1 MNSSDTITI
10 SVNDYAE
17 NEYLD
22 NTTTI
27 DTSMLSGSTISTITL
42 GGAGGA
48 GSSGYVYS
56 TNGTGGYGAIPLPIG
71 SNGVFINS
79 GSGYSFTN
87 PQTETGIKLGEE
99 FSIVAPKD
107 GGAKLIYKDQEMEIG
122 QLFGMFNAFK
132 TLLKSVAEDPEF
144 CAKHPEIRDM
154 AYGYLVEEL
163 KR

>member
-10 SVNDYAE
+10 SVSDYAE

-56 TNGTGGYGAIPLPIG
+56 TNGTGGYGAVPHPGTWGIG
-71 SNGVFINS
+71 SNFH
-79 GSGYSFTN
+79 
-87 PQTETGIKLGEE
+87 PTESHIKIGDD
-99 FSIVAPKD
+99 FSIIGPGTGQSGPTKF
-107 GGAKLIYKDQEMEIG
+107 KYKDQEIELG

-132 TLLKSVAEDPEF
+132 TLLKSVADDPEF